1 MNLRSDAVGE
11 ALLAGLEN
19 DLLPVAARAA
29 EADRTAALPGENWD
43 EIRESGYLRL
53 FHPAALGGAGID
65 GVLQARAM
73 EVLAR
78 ACGGTYWS
86 ATMSTLL
93 AGKLVTAYGDPA
105 GKHRH
110 LIDGVLSG
118 ERKACFAVVEPT
130 SGSDP
135 GTYRTR
141 VRRSGAGYLISGTKA
156 KITNAPD
163 ADLAVILARLDEG
176 WCFAFVDLRQPGV
189 SRFTTPTL
197 GLKAM
202 PWGGFTLDDVPVEAQ
217 DVVPVP
223 YTEFARGMAWGWLFI
238 SVSSIATAENALA
251 AAVRHATVHESWGR
265 PLAHLETVGSQLA
278 DSRAEIDAVRLLA
291 WETSWH
297 RTQGRDV
304 TGRVAT
310 LKITATETAVRV
322 LNRAVQIHGAQALVS
337 GSDLERWYR
346 DAPMNVIGGFA
357 SNRLREL
364 VAEQAGVGHVPYEPF
379 DWLQGTGLELDLVAT
394 ASPLV
399 GVSR

>member
-1 MNLRSDAVGE
+1 MNLRPDAAGE
-11 ALLAGLEN
+11 ALLARLTH
-19 DLLPVAARAA
+19 DLAPVAARAG
-29 EADRTAALPGENWD
+29 ETDRSATLPAENWQAV
-43 EIRESGYLRL
+43 RESGYLRL
-53 FHPAALGGAGID
+53 FHPAALGGAGVD

-93 AGKLVTAYGDPA
+93 AGKLITAYGDPT
-105 GKHRH
+105 GRHRH
-110 LIDGVLSG
+110 LVEGVLSG

-135 GTYRTR
+135 GTYTTR
-141 VRRSGAGYLISGTKA
+141 VRRSGRGYLISGQKA

-163 ADLAVILARLDEG
+163 ADLAVVLARLDDG
-176 WCFAFVDLRQPGV
+176 WCFAFTDLRRPGV
-189 SRFTTPTL
+189 RRCATPTL
-197 GLKAM
+197 GLRGM
-202 PWGGFTLDDVPVEAQ
+202 PWGTLTLQDVPLEPDEVAA
-217 DVVPVP
+217 VP

-238 SVSSIATAENALA
+238 SVSSIATAQNALA
-251 AAVRHATVHESWGR
+251 ASVRHAVTHESWGR

-297 RTQGRDV
+297 RTEGRDV
-304 TGRVAT
+304 TERVAA
-310 LKITATETAVRV
+310 LKVTATETAVRV
-322 LNRAVQIHGAQALVS
+322 LNRAVQIHGAQALVA

-364 VAEQAGVGHVPYEPF
+364 VAEHGGVGHLPYEPF
-379 DWLQGTGLELDLVAT
+379 DWLHGTGLDRGLPDAPALVE
-394 ASPLV
+394 V
-399 GVSR
+399 NR